1 MTRSSRQMLLI
12 EPLSLHGRRSTSV
25 GLRKR
30 LRATTASTIG
40 ACPGAAAAERLQD
53 LDEIADRQVPCRV
66 VGSRRNPW
74 WFRRG

>member
-12 EPLSLHGRRSTSV
+12 EPPSLDGRRSTSV
-25 GLRKR
+25 G
-30 LRATTASTIG
+30 TAQTAAGNYAPTIG
-40 ACPGAAAAERLQD
+40 ACPDAAAAERLQD
-53 LDEIADRQVPCRV
+53 LDEIVDRQVPRRV

>member
-1 MTRSSRQMLLI
+1 MLLI

-40 ACPGAAAAERLQD
+40 ARPGAAAAERLQD